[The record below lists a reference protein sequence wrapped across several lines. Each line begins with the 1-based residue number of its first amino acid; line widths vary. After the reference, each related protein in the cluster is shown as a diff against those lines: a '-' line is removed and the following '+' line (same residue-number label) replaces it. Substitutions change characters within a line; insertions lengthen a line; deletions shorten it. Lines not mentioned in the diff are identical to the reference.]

1 MSGGSTWVFGLH
13 RSETPCVQHSPQV
26 KARLPRIRLAAI
38 VDWNFRVKTTCR
50 CYNSCRRQPRTFT
63 CVGPIQNPSSQA
75 SCAKSNCK
83 ENGRMKRVRC
93 DRRCSIGSC
102 LPFAS
107 ITGQRTNV
115 SSRCMSRQTRMLLR
129 RPDAAIV
136 LLPKSAVLFAAG
148 AIAGAIGKT
157 LTAPL
162 DRVKILL
169 QTQGGMATGN
179 LRAAA
184 AQGGLWRSFVAIGRQ
199 EGIKGYWR
207 GNIPQVLRIL
217 PYSACQLYS
226 YDFYKRLLGS
236 GPDKTDISLPRRLA
250 AGAAAGMTSTLL
262 TYPLDTLRL
271 RMAIDPSLVGMRGAV
286 RVLMREGAGQAFF
299 RGIGFACLGIAPY
312 MAVELAAFDLLPREM
327 TPFARGFSAALL
339 ATTCCY
345 PLDTLRRQIQMQS
358 AARVSALQVA
368 RSIYN
373 AQGISGF
380 YRGFLPNAL
389 KNMPNKGVRLGTYDA
404 AKKMLAKSQAVYD
417 CEMAKTPP

>member
-1 MSGGSTWVFGLH
+1 MG
-13 RSETPCVQHSPQV
+13 
-26 KARLPRIRLAAI
+26 
-38 VDWNFRVKTTCR
+38 N
-50 CYNSCRRQPRTFT
+50 
-63 CVGPIQNPSSQA
+63 
-75 SCAKSNCK
+75 
-83 ENGRMKRVRC
+83 
-93 DRRCSIGSC
+93 

-107 ITGQRTNV
+107 ITGQRAQV
-115 SSRCMSRQTRMLLR
+115 SSRRLSRQTRLLLR
-129 RPDAAIV
+129 RPDAAV
-136 LLPKSAVLFAAG
+136 AVLPKSLVLFAAG
-148 AIAGAIGKT
+148 AVAGAIGKT

-169 QTQGGMATGN
+169 QTQGGMARGR

-184 AQGGLWRSFVAIGRQ
+184 AEGGLWKSFVAIGRQ
-199 EGIKGYWR
+199 EGVKGYWR
-207 GNIPQVLRIL
+207 GNLPQVLRVL

-226 YDFYKRLLGS
+226 YDLYKRLLGS
-236 GPDKTDISLPRRLA
+236 GPDRSEISLPRRLA

-271 RMAIDPSLVGMRGAV
+271 RLAVDPSLVGMRGAV

-312 MAVELAAFDLLPREM
+312 MAIELAAFDLLPRDM

-358 AARVSALQVA
+358 TTSVSAVQVA
-368 RSIYN
+368 KTIFG
-373 AQGISGF
+373 AQGLSGF

-404 AKKMLAKSQAVYD
+404 AKKMLANSQAVYD
-417 CEMAKTPP
+417 RELAKTPI